1 MKKTRLAL
9 AGVAAAVIAIV
20 MAVPALA
27 HVTVNPSE
35 ASQGGFTKLTF
46 SVPNEMDSGN
56 TVKLDVKFPT
66 DHPIASVS
74 VEPKAGWTYTVTK
87 AKLPAPITT
96 DDGTVTE
103 AVSEIVWSGGT
114 IKPGEFDEFAVSAG
128 PLPSDVDS
136 LKFPVVQS
144 YDNGQDVS
152 WIQDT
157 VEGQPE
163 PDHPAPVLKLTAAT
177 PEGSS
182 SSSASSSSPGSSST
196 SSSSSGSGT
205 AAPASTVVKKETDN
219 GLAIAAIVVA
229 ALALIAAVAAIA
241 TGRRRTA
248 S

>member
-1 MKKTRLAL
+1 MKHKTRAVL
-9 AGVAAAVIAIV
+9 AGTAAAVVVIA
-20 MAVPALA
+20 MAGPALA
-27 HVTVNPSE
+27 HVEVDPSE
-35 ASQGGFTKLTF
+35 APKGGETRLTF
-46 SVPNEMDSGN
+46 RVPNEMDSAN

-87 AKLPAPITT
+87 SKLPAPITT

-128 PLPSDVDS
+128 PMPSDVDS

-177 PEGSS
+177 PASS
-182 SSSASSSSPGSSST
+182 SSSGESSSPGSSST
-196 SSSSSGSGT
+196 SSSSSGT
-205 AAPASTVVKKETDN
+205 AAPVSTVVKKETDN